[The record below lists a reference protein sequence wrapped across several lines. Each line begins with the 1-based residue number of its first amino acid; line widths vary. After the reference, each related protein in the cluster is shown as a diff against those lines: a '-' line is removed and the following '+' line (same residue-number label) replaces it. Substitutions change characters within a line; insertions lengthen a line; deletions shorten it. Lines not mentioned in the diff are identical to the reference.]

1 MENVVLIPRV
11 DPALIPHADPMALAN
26 MPPRVDPALIPHA
39 DPMVLANT
47 PPRVDPAL
55 IPKAVAAVPAIPAA
69 TIAPTVPAITTAA
82 HHTAGGMVVTSEP
95 PSIPEPAP
103 IAPVPV
109 AQTQP
114 VAPFQPGTE
123 PFREVAPVPM
133 RQRRVC
139 DSFGR
144 CSDPTLQAGPYYSDG
159 ATSML
164 SLPGNF
170 WQGDFG
176 RMLLSDTMNRAG
188 GYAGLAAQ
196 QNAQMV
202 NAVADM
208 RNSVE
213 WRNAWHRAREEG
225 ATAEAAVGIADN
237 RVGMVN
243 PDYVSAYATLL
254 APAADAARAQYAQDA
269 YAQGAV
275 LGDVG
280 LGNNARLTTGQLP
293 GAVQGVRQTEAGTVV
308 DFGLGAGT
316 EPASF
321 LLPGVSAQGALHA
334 LGISSGLNNANIQQL
349 VSAANLVGEQAA
361 SAAKSSNNTRDLIAL
376 QRLEADLA
384 YKTRMLEIRQQQAN
398 TQAERVAAQNELTK
412 AQQQLAEVR
421 AARAKSGDAS
431 PSTANSTLPSGVFVA
446 PSIPTPPRQ

>member
-11 DPALIPHADPMALAN
+11 DPALIPHADPLALAK
-26 MPPRVDPALIPHA
+26 M
-39 DPMVLANT
+39 

-55 IPKAVAAVPAIPAA
+55 IPKAVVSAPVIPVTTSTPAVPAA
-69 TIAPTVPAITTAA
+69 TTSA
-82 HHTAGGMVVTSEP
+82 HHAAGGIVVTSAHHAAGGMVVTSEP

-123 PFREVAPVPM
+123 PFREIAPVPM

-144 CSDPTLQAGPYYSDG
+144 CTDPTFQAGPYYSDG

-280 LGNNARLTTGQLP
+280 LGNAARLTTGQLP

-349 VSAANLVGEQAA
+349 VSAANQVGEQAA

>member
-11 DPALIPHADPMALAN
+11 DPALIPHADPLALAK
-26 MPPRVDPALIPHA
+26 M
-39 DPMVLANT
+39 

-55 IPKAVAAVPAIPAA
+55 IPKAVVSAPVIPVTTSTPAAPAA
-69 TIAPTVPAITTAA
+69 TTSA
-82 HHTAGGMVVTSEP
+82 HHAAGGIVVTSAHHAAGGMVVASEP

-123 PFREVAPVPM
+123 PFREIAPVPM

-144 CSDPTLQAGPYYSDG
+144 CTDPTFQAGPYYSDG

-280 LGNNARLTTGQLP
+280 LGNAARLTTGQLP

-349 VSAANLVGEQAA
+349 VSAANQVGEQAA
-361 SAAKSSNNTRDLIAL
+361 SATKSSNNTRDLIAL

>member
-11 DPALIPHADPMALAN
+11 DPALIPHADPLALAK
-26 MPPRVDPALIPHA
+26 M
-39 DPMVLANT
+39 

-55 IPKAVAAVPAIPAA
+55 IPKAVVSAPVIPAA
-69 TIAPTVPAITTAA
+69 TSATAVPAVTTSA
-82 HHTAGGMVVTSEP
+82 HHAAGGIVVTSAHHAAGGMVVASEP
-95 PSIPEPAP
+95 PNIPEPAP

-123 PFREVAPVPM
+123 PFREIAPAPM

-144 CSDPTLQAGPYYSDG
+144 CTDPTFQAGPYYSDG

-254 APAADAARAQYAQDA
+254 APTADAARAQYAQDA

-421 AARAKSGDAS
+421 AARAKAGDTS

-446 PSIPTPPRQ
+446 PSIPTPPGK

>member
-11 DPALIPHADPMALAN
+11 DPALIPHADPLALAK
-26 MPPRVDPALIPHA
+26 M
-39 DPMVLANT
+39 

-55 IPKAVAAVPAIPAA
+55 IPKAVVSAPVIPAA
-69 TIAPTVPAITTAA
+69 TSATAVPAVTTSA
-82 HHTAGGMVVTSEP
+82 HHAAGGIVVTSAHHAAGGMVVASEP
-95 PSIPEPAP
+95 PNIPEPAP
-103 IAPVPV
+103 GAPVPV

-123 PFREVAPVPM
+123 PFREIAPVPM

-144 CSDPTLQAGPYYSDG
+144 CTDPTFQAGPYYSDG

-280 LGNNARLTTGQLP
+280 LGNAARLTTGQLP

-431 PSTANSTLPSGVFVA
+431 PSTANNTLPSGVFVA
-446 PSIPTPPRQ
+446 PSIPTPPGK